1 MVPDSHVL
9 LPVPLVVYN
18 KDICFFRPSISEE
31 ILYRYFL
38 YCHHVI

>member
-18 KDICFFRPSISEE
+18 KDICFFRPNLTEE
-31 ILYRYFL
+31 FL
-38 YCHHVI
+38 